1 METKHALIVFYI
13 FTTIHTAIHAINKG
27 KKERGAGVLKSYGL
41 AVVLG
46 DGEPGELDGGEVVLA
61 PGRRVVDAAHLHA
74 AWLLRLLGHRRR
86 AATGGEEEGNG
97 NGGETRTTTTTS
109 SSRCSEHRFREER

>member
-1 METKHALIVFYI
+1 MIY
-13 FTTIHTAIHAINKG
+13 
-27 KKERGAGVLKSYGL
+27 
-41 AVVLG
+41 
-46 DGEPGELDGGEVVLA
+46 LDGGEVVLA
-61 PGRRVVDAAHLHA
+61 PGRSVVDAAHLHA